1 MRTPLPAGVWALGL
15 VSLCMDASSELVHAL
30 LPLYVTGVLGAGA
43 ASLGLLEGLAEA
55 TAAVV
60 KVFSGALSDFL
71 GRRKPLVVLGY
82 ALAALT
88 KPCFPLAQ
96 TVTLVFAARVVDRI
110 GKGIRGAP
118 RDALLAEI
126 TPPAQR
132 GAAFG
137 LRQSLDSVGAFI
149 GPLLAIALMAAFA
162 NDVRTVLWFASIPAA
177 LAVAVLVFGVREPTV
192 ERRPLAKIIHWA
204 AWRDLPAAYFVV
216 VGIGALFTLARFSEA
231 FLILRGNELGL
242 PALWAP
248 LVLVVMSAVYALV
261 SWPAGH
267 WSDRA
272 SPRVILLLGLAV
284 LVLADLVLAAADSPL
299 LVFVG
304 TALWG
309 AHMGLTQGL
318 LSKLVADTAP
328 PALLGTAFGIF
339 NLASG
344 VALLLASAIAGA
356 IWEFVGPAACFLA
369 GAGFATAAGVAL
381 ALRRETTTV

>member
-118 RDALLAEI
+118 RDALLADI

-149 GPLLAIALMAAFA
+149 GPLLAIGLMAAFA
-162 NDVRTVLWFASIPAA
+162 NDVSTVLWFATIPAA
-177 LAVAVLVFGVREPTV
+177 LAVLVLVFGVREPTV
-192 ERRPLAKIIHWA
+192 ARQPLAKLIHWA
-204 AWRDLPAAYFVV
+204 SWRELSTAYFVV
-216 VGIGALFTLARFSEA
+216 VGIGGLFTLARFSEA

-242 PALWAP
+242 PAVWAP

-267 WSDRA
+267 WSDRTP
-272 SPRVILLLGLAV
+272 PRVVLLLGLAV
-284 LVLADLVLAAADSPL
+284 LVLADLVLAAADSPRM
-299 LVFVG
+299 VFVG
-304 TALWG
+304 AALWG

-328 PALLGTAFGIF
+328 PSLLGTAFGIF

-356 IWEFVGPAACFLA
+356 IWEFVSPAACFLA
-369 GAGFATAAGVAL
+369 GAGFAGAAAL
-381 ALRRETTTV
+381 ALLARR